1 MSLALYLSRV
11 RSNEVLGGA
20 LKERPINA
28 AIAAT
33 RSLMKYLETPT
44 PGLWRDTMD
53 ERGAFVEQLAP
64 ASSFYHI
71 VSAALQL
78 QRTGEK

>member
-1 MSLALYLSRV
+1 V
-11 RSNEVLGGA
+11 
-20 LKERPINA
+20 A
-28 AIAAT
+28 AADA
-33 RSLMKYLETPT
+33 LMKYLDMPL

-53 ERGAFVEQLAP
+53 ERGAFVEQLVP

-78 QRTGEK
+78 HRAAEQ

>member
-1 MSLALYLSRV
+1 MRYLD
-11 RSNEVLGGA
+11 
-20 LKERPINA
+20 
-28 AIAAT
+28 
-33 RSLMKYLETPT
+33 TPT

-78 QRTGEK
+78 RRATCY